1 MIIDLILAGLIIFAI
16 AQGFNRGLLP
26 TLFALIGYLGGGVV
40 GLFVAKEFSRDW
52 SGVVSIVTLYLVAIF
67 AGAQLGSWL
76 MAKVGAGF
84 RKRVLFG
91 PFKFLD
97 SVLGGALALI
107 QVAIFAA
114 IVLTIINYLP
124 WELPH
129 KLIEDSRIYESVAGF
144 NLLSFQIED
153 LLRSASS
160 HLDQL
165 KS

>member
-1 MIIDLILAGLIIFAI
+1 MILDLILAGLIIFAI

-40 GLFVAKEFSRDW
+40 GLFAAKEFGGEW
-52 SGVVSIVTLYLVAIF
+52 SGVVSIVALYLVAIF

-76 MAKVGAGF
+76 MAKMGAGF
-84 RKRVLFG
+84 RKRALFG
-91 PFKFLD
+91 PLKFVD

-107 QVAIFAA
+107 QVATFAA
-114 IVLTIINYLP
+114 IVLTIINYFP

-129 KLIEDSRIYESVAGF
+129 NLIEDSRIYEYVAGF

-153 LLRSASS
+153 LLRLVSS

>member
-1 MIIDLILAGLIIFAI
+1 MILDLVLTGLIIFAI
-16 AQGFNRGLLP
+16 AQGFNRGLIP
-26 TLFALIGYLGGGVV
+26 SLFAFIGYFGGGAL
-40 GLFVAKEFSRDW
+40 GFVAAKEFSSEW
-52 SGVVSIVTLYLVAIF
+52 NGVISIVSLYLVAIF
-67 AGAQLGSWL
+67 TGAQFSSWL
-76 MAKVGAGF
+76 MAKFGKGL
-84 RKRVLFG
+84 RKGVLFG

-97 SVLGGALALI
+97 SLLGGALALI

-124 WELPH
+124 WGLPH
-129 KLIEDSRIYESVAGF
+129 SLIVESRIYESISGF

-153 LLRSASS
+153 LLQSISS

>member
-1 MIIDLILAGLIIFAI
+1 MLLDLILAGLIIFAI
-16 AQGFNRGLLP
+16 AQGFNRGLMP
-26 TLFALIGYLGGGVV
+26 TLLSVIGYLGGGVA
-40 GLFVAKEFSRDW
+40 GLYGAKYLTSDW
-52 SGVVSIVTLYLVAIF
+52 SGLTSIIALYLFAIF
-67 AGAQLGSWL
+67 AGAQLG
-76 MAKVGAGF
+76 MFVMRKVGAGIH
-84 RKRVLFG
+84 KKILFG

-114 IVLTIINYLP
+114 IVLTVIDYSP

-129 KLIEDSRIYESVAGF
+129 QLIEDSRIYESVSGF
-144 NLLSFQIED
+144 NLLAFQISD
-153 LLRSASS
+153 LLQSVSS

>member
-1 MIIDLILAGLIIFAI
+1 MILDLILAGLIIFAI
-16 AQGFNRGLLP
+16 AQGFNRGLLS
-26 TLFALIGYLGGGVV
+26 TLFALIGYLGGGVI
-40 GLFVAKEFSRDW
+40 GLFAAKEFSSDW
-52 SGVVSIVTLYLVAIF
+52 IGVVSIVGFYLVAIF

-76 MAKVGAGF
+76 SAKVGSGF
-84 RKRVLFG
+84 RKRLLLG
-91 PFKFLD
+91 PLKFFD

-107 QVAIFAA
+107 QTAIFAA

-124 WELPH
+124 WELPNN
-129 KLIEDSRIYESVAGF
+129 LIEDSRIYESVDGF

-153 LLRSASS
+153 LLESVSL

>member
-1 MIIDLILAGLIIFAI
+1 MILDLILAGLIIFAI

-40 GLFVAKEFSRDW
+40 GLLAAKEFSGDW
-52 SGVVSIVTLYLVAIF
+52 NGVVSIVALYLLAIF

-84 RKRVLFG
+84 RKRILFG
-91 PFKFLD
+91 PLKFLD
-97 SVLGGALALI
+97 SVLGGALALV
-107 QVAIFAA
+107 QVVIFAA

-124 WELPH
+124 WGLPNN
-129 KLIEDSRIYESVAGF
+129 LIEDSRIYESVAGF

-153 LLRSASS
+153 LLQSVSS

>member
-1 MIIDLILAGLIIFAI
+1 M
-16 AQGFNRGLLP
+16 R
-26 TLFALIGYLGGGVV
+26 
-40 GLFVAKEFSRDW
+40 
-52 SGVVSIVTLYLVAIF
+52 
-67 AGAQLGSWL
+67 
-76 MAKVGAGF
+76 KVGAGIH
-84 RKRVLFG
+84 KKILFG

-114 IVLTIINYLP
+114 IVLTVIDYSP

-129 KLIEDSRIYESVAGF
+129 QLIEDSRIYESVSGF
-144 NLLSFQIED
+144 NLLAFQISD
-153 LLRSASS
+153 LLQSVSS